1 MTILVSISVKFL
13 FKEVSFDVDLPMD
26 SGQAIQKTINIYG
39 ACQNGFFIAVL
50 LDLSSCRFSF
60 PFV

>member
-1 MTILVSISVKFL
+1 MIGVVLVIINFIWWYGFAYGL
-13 FKEVSFDVDLPMD
+13 
-26 SGQAIQKTINIYG
+26 GQAIQKIINIYG

-50 LDLSSCRFSF
+50 LDLSSCRFLF